1 VFLSGWDVAIG
12 NCESIHKRDASQIQ
26 DTNVK
31 NPNDR
36 PMLLQTGA
44 DFQLPD
50 RPAPLKLDLMDH
62 RWPKIIQFTCR
73 VLGDFFLRNHG
84 LLLTAAVAYNMM
96 LSLVP
101 LAVILLVI
109 LSRFFDDA
117 LLMQTITTEFSLIA
131 PGFVAVLTEFLEGFL
146 SSRQLIGLVGGI
158 SLLVFSSLAFRV
170 LEDAIAIIFHR
181 PLPTLKRKFWVSA
194 LMPYLFILII
204 AAGLISITTMN
215 AIIDSQ
221 YEKNLTFWGLDTLL
235 RQYLNH
241 GIYVM
246 GLVGLVLLFT
256 LFYKILPMAKV
267 SFRLA
272 LAGGLTVTMMWEI
285 VRHLLV
291 VYFTKISMVNVLYG
305 SMATMI
311 IVLLTLEM
319 IALILLL
326 GAQVI
331 ANLQRNANE
340 QIPWYDDPDG
350 ATTPRAGQ

>member
-1 VFLSGWDVAIG
+1 
-12 NCESIHKRDASQIQ
+12 
-26 DTNVK
+26 
-31 NPNDR
+31 
-36 PMLLQTGA
+36 
-44 DFQLPD
+44 
-50 RPAPLKLDLMDH
+50 MDH
-62 RWPKIIQFTCR
+62 RWPKIIRFASR

-96 LSLVP
+96 LSLIP
-101 LAVILLVI
+101 LAAILLVI
-109 LSRFFDDA
+109 LSNFFDDV
-117 LLMQTITTEFSLIA
+117 LLLQTITAEFSLIA
-131 PGFVAVLTEFLEGFL
+131 PGFVSVLTEFLTGFL
-146 SSRQLIGLVGGI
+146 RSRQLIGLVGGV

-194 LMPYLFILII
+194 LLPYVFILII

-221 YEKNLTFWGLDTLL
+221 YEKNLTFWGLNTLL
-235 RQYLNH
+235 RQYVNH
-241 GIYVM
+241 GIYVTGLL
-246 GLVGLVLLFT
+246 GLVMLFT

-272 LAGGLTVTMMWEI
+272 LAGGLTATTLWEI

-291 VYFTKISMVNVLYG
+291 YYFTKISMVNILYG

-319 IALILLL
+319 IALILLV

-331 ANLQRNANE
+331 ANLQRNLNE
-340 QIPWYDDPDG
+340 QLSWYDVPDG
-350 ATTPRAGQ
+350 TTPQDAGQ